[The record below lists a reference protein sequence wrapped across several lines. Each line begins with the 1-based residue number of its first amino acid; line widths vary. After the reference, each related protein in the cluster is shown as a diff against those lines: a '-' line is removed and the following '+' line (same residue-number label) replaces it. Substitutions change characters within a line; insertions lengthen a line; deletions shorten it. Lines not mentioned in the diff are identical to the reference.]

1 LGLFRAS
8 ALAVVVGTFTVIPAF
23 LVGVLSLQI
32 RADLGVSLAQAAA
45 GVTVFFA
52 AGALGTA
59 PLGRLSQRVGA
70 LESMR
75 TATVISGL
83 SMLAIAAFA
92 SSLEVLLGLLV
103 VAGLANALNQPAINL
118 LMAEEVPLGR
128 QGLAFGVKQSAI
140 PAAILVSGLAL
151 PLVALPLGWRAT
163 VGICGALALVVAA
176 VAVTAGS
183 SRHPTA
189 HLPVRTTGPPPSREL
204 VLLAV
209 GAGLASFGPAA
220 LGAHMVASAVDA
232 GISEAG
238 AGVLV
243 AAASAG
249 SLILRVSL
257 GERADRRADYGFLPV
272 AVLLASGSLGYA
284 LIASGEPT
292 PLAIGA
298 VVAFCLGWGW
308 PGLFNLAV
316 VNRHRAA
323 PASAT
328 GVTQSGIYVGASA
341 GPALF
346 GLAVTQTSYGT
357 AWAVIAVMAL
367 AGAATFFAAGR
378 GLTARAAVR

>member
-1 LGLFRAS
+1 MA
-8 ALAVVVGTFTVIPAF
+8 VGTVTVIPGF

-32 RADLGVSLAQAAA
+32 RSDLGVSLAQAAA

-59 PLGRLSQRVGA
+59 SLGRLSQRVGA

-75 TATVISGL
+75 LAAVISGL
-83 SMLAIAAFA
+83 SMIAIAAFA

-140 PAAILVSGLAL
+140 PVAIIVSGLAL
-151 PLVALPLGWRAT
+151 PLLALPLGWRAT
-163 VGICGALALVVAA
+163 VGICGGLALLVAA
-176 VAVTAGS
+176 VALLVGD

-189 HLPVRTTGPPPSREL
+189 GRPARTTGPRPSREL
-204 VLLAV
+204 ALLAV
-209 GAGLASFGPAA
+209 GAGLASFGPSA
-220 LGAHMVASAVDA
+220 LGAHLVASAVDV
-232 GISEAG
+232 GISEAR

-249 SLILRVSL
+249 CLILRVSL

-272 AVLLASGSLGYA
+272 AVLLAGGSIGYA

-292 PLAIGA
+292 LLVIGA

-316 VNRHRAA
+316 VHRHRAA

-328 GVTQSGIYVGASA
+328 GITQGGIYVGASA

-346 GLAVTQTSYGT
+346 GLAAAQLGYAT
-357 AWAVIAVMAL
+357 AWAVIAFMAL